1 MSNLAG
7 EFVRGNSRLLC
18 AGDTTAA
25 AAASAFPL
33 DAVDR
38 GFGERISVVGDN
50 GGSSCFAFPFAL
62 PFSDPFTERGFGD
75 RDRTTSAEG
84 PGPGTGVFDLPSSS
98 SSSSSSGVPGVI
110 SIGGGASMKP
120 SPSRCSLLGL
130 PLGVTLGDL
139 DPGDLAS

>member
-1 MSNLAG
+1 M
-7 EFVRGNSRLLC
+7 RGNSRLLC
-18 AGDTTAA
+18 VGDTTAA
-25 AAASAFPL
+25 AAAAAAASPFPL

-50 GGSSCFAFPFAL
+50 GGSSCFAFPFTLAFSE
-62 PFSDPFTERGFGD
+62 PFADRGFGD

-84 PGPGTGVFDLPSSS
+84 PGTGVFDLPSS

-139 DPGDLAS
+139 EPGDRAS